1 VASQLLNRTV
11 GHLFF
16 QKDQTVASLS
26 RVSTTL
32 GAAVAAL
39 TLGLAT
45 PLSAQVVVG
54 GYPYPAYRYA
64 APDAAMKF
72 DVKPK
77 DTMVYI
83 DGFYAGIVDDFDGA
97 FQRLRT
103 SPGPHQLTLY
113 LDGYRTYSERVYLSV
128 DNTLKLKHRMERLAP
143 GEVSERPAPPP
154 PPPPQYQPGQGAPNQ
169 GAPLPVPPG
178 RRGRGP
184 NYPPVPPDN
193 PNGGPGA
200 PPQIGQ
206 RGPLDPN
213 ARGTLSLALEPG
225 DAEVLVDGSPWRG
238 SASGDRLSI
247 ELPEGRHNIQIRKP
261 GYVGYLTDI
270 QIRNG
275 QTTNLDVKLKTQ
287 P

>member
-1 VASQLLNRTV
+1 MWVNSFSE
-11 GHLFF
+11 GS
-16 QKDQTVASLS
+16 TVASLS
-26 RVSTTL
+26 RVSTTI

-39 TLGLAT
+39 TLGFTT
-45 PLSAQVVVG
+45 PLFAQVVVG

-77 DTMVYI
+77 ETMVYL

-103 SPGPHQLTLY
+103 SPGGHQVTLY

-128 DNTLKLKHRMERLAP
+128 DNTLKVRHRMERLAA
-143 GEVSERPAPPP
+143 GEVSERPPAP
-154 PPPPQYQPGQGAPNQ
+154 PPPPQYQPAQAPAGQ
-169 GAPLPVPPG
+169 GAPLPRP
-178 RRGRGP
+178 RRGGGP
-184 NYPPVPPDN
+184 VYPPAPPDN

-200 PPQIGQ
+200 PPPVAQ
-206 RGPLDPN
+206 RGPFDPN
-213 ARGTLSLALEPG
+213 ARGTLSLSLEPG